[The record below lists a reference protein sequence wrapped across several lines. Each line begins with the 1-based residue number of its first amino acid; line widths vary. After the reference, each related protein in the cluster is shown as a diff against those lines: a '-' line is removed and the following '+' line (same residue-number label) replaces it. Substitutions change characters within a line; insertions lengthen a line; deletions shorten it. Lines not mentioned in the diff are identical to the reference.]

1 MDPQNERLANA
12 HLPWWHPE
20 DKGKRA
26 DCSAQSLQLV
36 KDGSR
41 NLWDETNSPWE
52 QRHPSPN
59 VSQHSLKIKLRS
71 FTKSTA
77 ELSFLLHFCFF
88 MDETPAFFDLV
99 PNKVVDSR
107 QQGLPSDHHRVWE
120 ATCIYGWL
128 IKKSYHKFCHLP
140 AAVDSDSDSDVMVA
154 CKKWPK
160 LAYTTSEVEGEHV
173 FWCVLSV
180 PCDLNIQG
188 DYKTDVN
195 IQMLAFPSCR

>member
-12 HLPWWHPE
+12 HLPWWHP

-36 KDGSR
+36 KGGSR

-59 VSQHSLKIKLRS
+59 VSQHSLKIKLCS
-71 FTKSTA
+71 FTRISKEHGRTIISA
-77 ELSFLLHFCFF
+77 LFLLFYGWNSCLLRSG
-88 MDETPAFFDLV
+88 AKLGGWQ
-99 PNKVVDSR
+99 SR
-107 QQGLPSDHHRVWE
+107 QQGLPSDYHRVWE

-160 LAYTTSEVEGEHV
+160 LAYMK
-173 FWCVLSV
+173 WR
-180 PCDLNIQG
+180 
-188 DYKTDVN
+188 VN
-195 IQMLAFPSCR
+195 TYSGVYCLYLVI